1 MATFVLVH
9 GSFSASWCW
18 REVVPRL
25 EQLGHRAVVLDLPA
39 HGANHMAVEQVT
51 LRDYVDAVSRVVR
64 IQDSSPVLVGHSMGG
79 PIIAGVAEAEPDR
92 TAALVVVAGLLPP
105 NGAAMVQALEGFDPE
120 YLAQAIWAP
129 DRRSVRIS
137 PEGTRRFLCSLC
149 SREVVDEVVRRMTQ
163 EPFAPYEAPI
173 VTTDASFGRVPR
185 YYVETIRDKVVPLS
199 LQRSI
204 QARVG
209 FSRVFS
215 LDTDHAPFFSA
226 PEALTSCL
234 DLVAADIADM

>member
-9 GSFSASWCW
+9 GSFYGSWSW

-25 EQLGHRAVVLDLPA
+25 EQLGHRVVTLDLPA
-39 HGANHMAVEQVT
+39 HGTDRTPIEHATLPGYVEAV
-51 LRDYVDAVSRVVR
+51 ARVVR
-64 IQDSSPVLVGHSMGG
+64 AQDRLPILVGHSMGG
-79 PIIAGVAEAEPDR
+79 PIAGLAEAEPAS
-92 TAALVVVAGLLPP
+92 TAALVFVAGLLPP
-105 NGAAMVQALEGFDPE
+105 NGAPMVQALERFDPE

-137 PEGTRRFLCSLC
+137 PEGTREFLCSLC
-149 SREVVDEVVRRMTQ
+149 PREVADEVVRRMIQ
-163 EPFAPYEAPI
+163 EPIAPYETPI
-173 VTTDASFGRVPR
+173 EMTDESFGRVPR
-185 YYVETIRDKVVPLS
+185 YYVETLRDKVVPLS

-204 QARVG
+204 QAQVG
-209 FSRVFS
+209 FKRVFS

-234 DLVAADIADM
+234 DSVAADIADV